1 MSFVYCDFNSDGGD
15 DYDDIGDYMVIL
27 VMMLLIIIISKTY
40 GFFQMKGTYYN
51 NHLSLLKFYE
61 IAIVLFQFPHS

>member
-27 VMMLLIIIISKTY
+27 VMMLLIIISKTY
-40 GFFQMKGTYYN
+40 GFFRMKGT
-51 NHLSLLKFYE
+51 
-61 IAIVLFQFPHS
+61 